1 MDSNTF
7 RKLLLITLRGPG
19 TEGEEEGALAK
30 TLPLSTYNECGKLR
44 NNRVI
49 DTRVSSEG

>member
-19 TEGEEEGALAK
+19 TEGEEEGCFGQNITIK
-30 TLPLSTYNECGKLR
+30 Y
-44 NNRVI
+44 I
-49 DTRVSSEG
+49 Q